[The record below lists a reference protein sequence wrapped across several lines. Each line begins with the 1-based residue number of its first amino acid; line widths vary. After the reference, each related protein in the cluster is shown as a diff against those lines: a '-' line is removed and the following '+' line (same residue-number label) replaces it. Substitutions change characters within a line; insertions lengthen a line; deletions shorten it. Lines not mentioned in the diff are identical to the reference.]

1 MQFISKK
8 QFVAAFAVVVLM
20 SATAQHASA
29 QTDRR
34 DAKMAAA
41 KGTSGANVD
50 TDGDGVM
57 DDKDGCPKVK
67 GDTACMGCPN
77 RGSVDLV
84 KLPEFVS
91 APEPVAA
98 AAPPKGKKGKGK
110 PKAAAASY
118 AEPTFDEQFKKSL
131 DDILAASPG
140 NFAAEKGAVIGKE
153 GSGMFESSLTLPQAA
168 KTDISAKSTPSV
180 HQSYFAQNAAVSK
193 EAAEATYMRLES
205 ILRDS
210 YKDATFEERPNKR
223 MIKMLIM
230 KTATGEEAQ
239 LIWANTNFGSL
250 QDKRKHDIILKVSKP
265 ISGGAATPVK
275 AGK

>member
-8 QFVAAFAVVVLM
+8 QFVATFAVVVLM
-20 SATAQHASA
+20 GATAQHASA
-29 QTDRR
+29 QADRR

-41 KGTSGANVD
+41 KGTAGANVD
-50 TDGDGVM
+50 SDGDGVM

-98 AAPPKGKKGKGK
+98 AAPAKGKKGKGK
-110 PKAAAASY
+110 PKAAAAY

-131 DDILAASPG
+131 DDILAAAQG
-140 NFAAEKGAVIGKE
+140 NFIAEKGAVIGKE
-153 GSGMFESSLTLPQAA
+153 GSGMFESSLTLPQSA
-168 KTDISAKSTPSV
+168 KTDISAKAAPSV
-180 HQSYFAQNAAVSK
+180 HQSYFAQNAAVTK
-193 EAAEATYMRLES
+193 EAAEVTYLRLES

-223 MIKMLIM
+223 MIKQLIM

-250 QDKRKHDIILKVSKP
+250 QDKRKHDIVLKVSKP
-265 ISGGAATPVK
+265 IAGGAATPVK
-275 AGK
+275 TGK